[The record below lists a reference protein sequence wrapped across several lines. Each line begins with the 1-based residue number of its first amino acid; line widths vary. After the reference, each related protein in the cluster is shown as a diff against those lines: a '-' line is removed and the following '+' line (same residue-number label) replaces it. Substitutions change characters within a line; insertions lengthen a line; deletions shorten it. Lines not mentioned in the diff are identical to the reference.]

1 MPEKLILL
9 KTYFVAAITENI
21 VLTKFINF
29 GDSSGSLNLM
39 RIHAFRTSGT
49 NNIIAALGT
58 HIMIP
63 IRF

>member
-9 KTYFVAAITENI
+9 KTYFVAAITENV

-49 NNIIAALGT
+49 NSIFATLRA

>member
-9 KTYFVAAITENI
+9 QTYFVAAITENI

-29 GDSSGSLNLM
+29 GDSFGSLDLM
-39 RIHAFRTSGT
+39 RIHAFRTSGAKSIFAT
-49 NNIIAALGT
+49 LRA